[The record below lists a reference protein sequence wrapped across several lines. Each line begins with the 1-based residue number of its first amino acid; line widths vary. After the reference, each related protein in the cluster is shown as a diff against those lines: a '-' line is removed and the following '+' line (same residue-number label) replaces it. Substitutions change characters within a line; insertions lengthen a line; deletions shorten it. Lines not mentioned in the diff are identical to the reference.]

1 MKAATVR
8 RYGGPEVVAIE
19 DLPMPVAGPGEVRV
33 RVTAAA
39 VTAADARLRANDA
52 PRGFGF
58 LMRCA
63 TGFTR
68 PRHPVMGME
77 FAGRVEACGEGV
89 ARFAAGERVFGIT
102 GMRGGA
108 HAEYLVVRAEAR
120 LFPLPAALSDVEG
133 AAFFF
138 GGLTAAHFLL
148 DKAGL
153 QPGERLLINGATGS
167 VGTAAL
173 QLGSHL
179 RATTTAVA
187 RAENHG
193 LARELGAVETIDYR
207 AGPIRGQW
215 DVIFDVAGSLP
226 YTVAAPLLAPAGRY
240 LTATATLGEQLSY
253 FLRGRR
259 GGHRVAG
266 GVVAASNKA
275 MERLIGL
282 HTAGVYRPIVGDVLP
297 FAEIAAAHAR
307 VGSRHKRGNLVVTL
321 P

>member
-1 MKAATVR
+1 MKAATIR

-19 DLPMPVAGPGEVRV
+19 DLPMPLAGSGEVRV
-33 RVTAAA
+33 RVAAAA

-63 TGFTR
+63 TGFVR
-68 PRHPVMGME
+68 PRDPVMGME
-77 FAGRVEACGEGV
+77 FAGRVETCGEGV
-89 ARFAAGERVFGIT
+89 TRFAVGERVFGVT
-102 GMRGGA
+102 GLRGGA
-108 HAEYLVVRAEAR
+108 HAEYVVVRAEIR
-120 LFPLPAALSDVEG
+120 LFSLPAALSDIEG
-133 AAFFF
+133 AAFFI

-153 QPGERLLINGATGS
+153 QPGERLLVNGATGS

-173 QLGSHL
+173 QIGGHLG
-179 RATTTAVA
+179 AKTTAVA

-193 LARELGAVETIDYR
+193 LARDLGAVETIDYR

-215 DVIFDVAGSLP
+215 DVILDVAGSLP
-226 YTVAAPLLAPAGRY
+226 YAAAAPLLAPAGRY
-240 LTATATLGEQLSY
+240 LAATPTLGELLSY
-253 FLRGRR
+253 SLRGRR
-259 GGHRVAG
+259 GGHRVSG
-266 GVVAASNKA
+266 GVATDSNEA

-282 HTAGVYRPIVGDVLP
+282 HAAGVYRPSVGEVLP

-307 VGSRHKRGNLVVTL
+307 AGARHKRGNLVVTL